1 MELLLTEIALEG
13 FKSFKDKTVFKFDGP
28 LTAVVGPNGS
38 GKSNVVDAIK
48 WILGDP
54 SPRSI
59 RAATGLEAIYRPADG
74 NGESSGFASVAIKI
88 DNSGTDALD
97 EPAEWEIE
105 RRYYRSGESVYTVNG
120 KTARLKDIRAIMA
133 RKGFGLGNL
142 SVVGQGEIDGFL
154 SLMPYDRRLVFEDLA
169 RISDFKANKRKI
181 LNQLTESA
189 RNYERLKDLI
199 GEMLVRVDSLEVQ
212 AEAAKKY
219 SELTLAKNETEA
231 QFAAQ
236 EYLLALRNHDRNVS
250 RLGELKKELENIR
263 LARDEAVGNFQRAKT
278 NLENARAENAETLQE
293 SEKGRRDL
301 DHAVAEERRLTDAN
315 KHISTLIGTL
325 ENELTERD
333 NRVGELN
340 KRLAELEETT
350 ENAVTE
356 FVDHHRRRMD
366 LDIYLSRKWGHTRC
380 YERER
385 ERLAGRV
392 ERLQGEG
399 SLFAR
404 DAEFHTRRAE
414 SYKSEIGELLD
425 KKVNLEGEK
434 VNLETSKADIRKE
447 YDRLKDLE
455 TNQGKAI
462 SEINEKLQNLGT
474 EHSKAIDKQRDIES
488 EIKALDNERII
499 LEELEIAKEGY
510 GEGTRAV
517 LENRESFPG
526 LRGTPGELI
535 DVTPGHETAI
545 ECVLGDSIQYLVIDT
560 LDQALEIIA
569 KVKSDRLGSVTC
581 IVRDLVPEY
590 SDEGNPAGLMDLIN
604 YCRIDNELKPVLGLL
619 LSGATEIQ
627 NTVEIQNSGLSKVL
641 VSSDGILFRPPAYV
655 SGGSGKSAAQG
666 ILTRRARLQE
676 IEVELN
682 RLNPEEVEIK
692 SELSNL
698 EQSISSEQ
706 STLADLKSN
715 LVTTEEEIRTNISV
729 GEQTV
734 QKIEQC
740 EFNLTEIKDRM
751 GDLESE
757 RDGCVENARL
767 ASQGIEV
774 VKRARNEAEI
784 SLGKIERKIPS
795 LRAMVDDLR
804 SRLQRAIVMEA
815 SYREE
820 AERAGKESRRIREE
834 LGTLSK
840 MSGEKKQRLDDVRN
854 EALGTSDELDR
865 AIKLRNELGKKL
877 PELERKEKEARDNI
891 KKFLEIVTEAEE
903 KVEESRESVNT
914 AENAL
919 HNQEVRLAELSG
931 GLRSLE
937 RSLEE
942 YPEFAERVRKGEMGG
957 KDIPSKK
964 ELNEKL
970 GGLLAELETLGTVN
984 PLAIEEEK
992 AARTRMEE
1000 LQKEREDLILAEGEL
1015 RKALEE
1021 VEEQSEKAFVT
1032 TFKLAQEKFSETF
1045 ESLFPG
1051 GTGELSLTDPT
1062 DPLESGIDVRI
1073 KFPGKGELD
1082 LLQLSGGER
1091 ALIALALLFAIL
1103 KVKPSSFTVLD
1114 EVEAAL
1120 DDVNTQKFLDY
1131 LQKEFIGTQFILITH
1146 NKITMERADRLYGVT
1161 MHSGGISQVVSV
1173 DFKSL
1178 KEKEVDE
1185 LLGVAS

>member
-13 FKSFKDKTVFKFDGP
+13 FKSFKDKTFFKFDGP

-59 RAATGLEAIYRPADG
+59 RAATGLEAIYRPGDG
-74 NGESSGFASVAIKI
+74 NGEPAGFASVVIKI
-88 DNSGTDALD
+88 DNTGTDALD

-169 RISDFKANKRKI
+169 RISDFKVNKRKI

-199 GEMLVRVDSLEVQ
+199 GEMLVRVDSLEIQ
-212 AEAAKKY
+212 AEAAKQY

-250 RLGELKKELENIR
+250 RLGELKKEIENIIS
-263 LARDEAVGNFQRAKT
+263 ARDEAVGNFQEAKT

-340 KRLAELEETT
+340 KRLAELEETI
-350 ENAVTE
+350 ENAVAE
-356 FVDHHRRRMD
+356 FVEHHRRRMD

-414 SYKSEIGELLD
+414 SYESEIGELLD
-425 KKVNLEGEK
+425 KKVNLEDEK
-434 VNLETSKADIRKE
+434 VNLETSVADIRKE
-447 YDRLKDLE
+447 YDRLKNLE

-462 SEINEKLQNLGT
+462 TEINEKLQNLGT

-499 LEELEIAKEGY
+499 LEELEAAKEGY

-526 LRGTPGELI
+526 LRGTLGELI
-535 DVTPGHETAI
+535 DVKPGYEAAI
-545 ECVLGDSIQYLVIDT
+545 ECVLGESIQYLVIDK

-590 SDEGNPAGLMDLIN
+590 SDEGNPVDLIN
-604 YCRIDNELKPVLGLL
+604 HCRIDDELKPLLGLL

-627 NTVEIQNSGLSKVL
+627 NAVEIQNSGLSKVL

-655 SGGSGKSAAQG
+655 SGGTGKSAAQG

-682 RLNPEEVEIK
+682 RLNPEQVEIK
-692 SELSNL
+692 SQISSL

-706 STLADLKSN
+706 STLADLKSK
-715 LVTTEEEIRTNISV
+715 LETTEEEIRTNISI

-734 QKIEQC
+734 QKIEQS
-740 EFNLTEIKDRM
+740 EVNLTEIKDRM

-757 RDGCVENARL
+757 RDGCLENAKL

-804 SRLQRAIVMEA
+804 SRLQRAVVLEA

-820 AERAGKESRRIREE
+820 AERAGKESRRINEE
-834 LGTLSK
+834 LGTLNK
-840 MSGEKKQRLDDVRN
+840 MSGEKKQRLDDVRG

-877 PELERKEKEARDNI
+877 PELERKEKEARGNI
-891 KKFLEIVTEAEE
+891 KKFLEIVTEAEQ
-903 KVEESRESVNT
+903 KVEDSRESVNT
-914 AENAL
+914 AENGL

-931 GLRSLE
+931 GLGSLE
-937 RSLEE
+937 KSLEE

-957 KDIPSKK
+957 KGIPSKK

-970 GGLLAELETLGTVN
+970 QGLLEELETLGAVN
-984 PLAIEEEK
+984 PLAIDEEK

-1000 LQKEREDLILAEGEL
+1000 LQSEREDLILAEGEL

-1032 TFKLAQEKFSETF
+1032 TFKLAQEKFAETF

-1051 GTGELSLTDPT
+1051 GRGELSLTDPT
-1062 DPLESGIDVRI
+1062 DPLESGIEVRI

-1120 DDVNTQKFLDY
+1120 DDINTQKFLDY
-1131 LQKEFIGTQFILITH
+1131 LQKEFVGTQFILITH

>member
-28 LTAVVGPNGS
+28 LTGVVGPNGS

-212 AEAAKKY
+212 AKAAKKY

-236 EYLLALRNHDRNVS
+236 EYLLALRNHDRNES
-250 RLGELKKELENIR
+250 RLGELKKEIENIIS
-263 LARDEAVGNFQRAKT
+263 ARDEAVGNFQEAKT

-325 ENELTERD
+325 ENELAERD

-340 KRLAELEETT
+340 KRLAELEETI

-356 FVDHHRRRMD
+356 FVEHHRRRMD
-366 LDIYLSRKWGHTRC
+366 LDIYLSRKWGDTRC

-414 SYKSEIGELLD
+414 SYESEIGELLD
-425 KKVNLEGEK
+425 KKVNLEDEK
-434 VNLETSKADIRKE
+434 VKLETSVADIRKE
-447 YDRLKDLE
+447 YDRLKNLE
-455 TNQGKAI
+455 FNQGKAI
-462 SEINEKLQNLGT
+462 NEISGKLQNLGT

-499 LEELEIAKEGY
+499 LEELEAAKEGY

-517 LENRESFPG
+517 LENRGSFPG
-526 LRGTPGELI
+526 LRGTLGELI
-535 DVTPGHETAI
+535 DVKPGRETAI
-545 ECVLGDSIQYLVIDT
+545 ECVLGESIQYLVIDT

-590 SDEGNPAGLMDLIN
+590 SDEGNPADLIN
-604 YCRIDNELKPVLGLL
+604 FCRIDNELKPVLGLL

-627 NTVEIQNSGLSKVL
+627 NAVEIQNSGLSKVL

-655 SGGSGKSAAQG
+655 SGGTGKSAAQG

-682 RLNPEEVEIK
+682 RLNPEQVEIK
-692 SELSNL
+692 GELSNL

-706 STLADLKSN
+706 SILADLKSK
-715 LVTTEEEIRTNISV
+715 LETTEEEIRTNITI

-734 QKIEQC
+734 QKIEQS
-740 EFNLTEIKDRM
+740 EVNLTEIKGRM

-757 RDGCVENARL
+757 RDGCLENARL

-784 SLGKIERKIPS
+784 SLGKIESKIPS

-804 SRLQRAIVMEA
+804 SRLQRAVVLEA

-820 AERAGKESRRIREE
+820 AERAGKESRRISEE
-834 LGTLSK
+834 LGNLSK
-840 MSGEKKQRLDDVRN
+840 MSGEKKQRLDDVRG

-865 AIKLRNELGKKL
+865 AIKLRNELGKEL

-891 KKFLEIVTEAEE
+891 KKLLEIVTEAEQ
-903 KVEESRESVNT
+903 KVEDSRESVTT

-957 KDIPSKK
+957 KGIPSKK

-970 GGLLAELETLGTVN
+970 QGLLEELETLGAVN

-1062 DPLESGIDVRI
+1062 DPLESGIEVRI

-1120 DDVNTQKFLDY
+1120 DDINTQKFLDY
-1131 LQKEFIGTQFILITH
+1131 LQKEFVGTQFILITH